1 MRTDRGGRGRDE
13 SHGGYDTTDDGEDG
27 LRRYT
32 MGGKST
38 LEFECISS
46 IYLPLLFFSPRIRA
60 IAIDFS

>member
-1 MRTDRGGRGRDE
+1 
-13 SHGGYDTTDDGEDG
+13 
-27 LRRYT
+27 